1 MLAAERN
8 RFMVWSAGAGRWTLA
23 PFCQANA
30 NWLLAGV
37 TRFPA
42 IWRTVTFWTT
52 GAPRGKSA
60 GGADTRGRITGLTWY
75 LPDNP
80 CDVRRTII
88 AAAFARYI
96 WRADNRRARHPVRI
110 FAGAGGAGPVA
121 HVPDVHM
128 NAPLCN
134 SDGFAEVDAGA
145 CRTGRGRASE
155 KQDAHCYYRYNPEI
169 LFHGPSPWS

>member
-88 AAAFARYI
+88 
-96 WRADNRRARHPVRI
+96 
-110 FAGAGGAGPVA
+110 GAGPVA